1 MIATSPDAMEH
12 PLTGL
17 CPNERPLVD
26 RRRASYWETELKQ
39 GQERMASIR
48 ESTLTRVQIA
58 SLVAL
63 FTLCG
68 AAVLHE
74 VYVSPDAPF
83 LTQGTGGSWIG
94 YPFVPSSNAVPVLRD
109 SLPAYSF
116 TKSFTV
122 GEEPTQTLLTARG
135 LTSLQL
141 SLNGSILLWDPPLES
156 WKDIVEIDITD
167 QLVVGS
173 NEIHARVRNA
183 TGPSLLQL
191 AIRNEAINIET
202 NSSWDVASPGIV
214 STKATVAKDGQLFS
228 ESFVLPGTQEI
239 FARYGFGLGI
249 VFLLAAGLS
258 AAIRKRAPAINLE
271 RLPVAVLIGATLYWL
286 AVFAIKISQLP
297 VMMGFD
303 IPAHLE
309 YLDYLIETRSLP
321 DATEGWSTYHPPL
334 FYLLTAAL
342 VVATDVARES
352 AAGQVVYR
360 IVCFSSG
367 LATVWAAYFCARRF
381 FDRDPVKI
389 ALATAFAAIL
399 PMNLYVSA
407 YVSNESLLA
416 ALIAIATLAS
426 CNALMAAQTTQRQ
439 IAVVGVALGLAIATK
454 FSGLMVVPVFAGVIA
469 TKIGM
474 LDGQDR
480 TAASKRGIAA
490 FVSIVALTALVG
502 GGYYLRNYLQH
513 NEWVIWNV
521 NLPGTTGWWEFPG
534 FHTASY
540 YLSFGESLRHPFFS
554 GFSSFWDGIYS
565 TFWGDGLLAGMV
577 RAETRHPF
585 WNYDLMTLGYWT
597 ALPLTAILCVGIARL
612 LTSAFRDPSMNVRI
626 AASFMVVVIFIF
638 SFSLFIVT
646 FRVPYYA
653 QAKAFYVLGAT
664 LPLSMAAASG
674 LVFVDQWLAKLP
686 IAPLRAFYHGTLTTS
701 VAVIVMTYLG

>member
-1 MIATSPDAMEH
+1 
-12 PLTGL
+12 
-17 CPNERPLVD
+17 
-26 RRRASYWETELKQ
+26 
-39 GQERMASIR
+39 MASIR
-48 ESTLTRVQIA
+48 ESTLTRVQIV

-63 FTLCG
+63 FFLCS

-74 VYVSPDAPF
+74 VYLSPDAPF
-83 LTQGTGGSWIG
+83 LTQGDGGSWIG
-94 YPFVPSSNAVPVLRD
+94 YPFVPSSDAVPVLRD

-116 TKSFTV
+116 TKSFSV
-122 GEEPTQTLLTARG
+122 GEEPTKTLLTARG
-135 LTSLQL
+135 LSSLEL
-141 SLNGSILLWDPPLES
+141 SLNGSTLLWDPPLAS
-156 WKDIVEIDITD
+156 WKEVVEVDITEK
-167 QLVVGS
+167 LVVGS
-173 NEIHARVRNA
+173 NEIRARVRNA

-202 NSSWDVASPGIV
+202 DGTWDVVSPGIE
-214 STKATVAKDGQLFS
+214 SAKAVPAKDGQLFS
-228 ESFVLPGTQEI
+228 ESFLLPGTQEM
-239 FARYGFGLGI
+239 FAQYGFGLGI
-249 VFLLAAGLS
+249 VFLLAAGAS
-258 AAIRKRAPAINLE
+258 AAIRKRAQAISLE
-271 RLPVAVLIGATLYWL
+271 RLPGAVLLGATLYWL
-286 AVFAIKISQLP
+286 AVFTFKISQLP

-334 FYLLTAAL
+334 FYLLTTAL

-360 IVCFSSG
+360 IICFSSG
-367 LATVWAAYFCARRF
+367 LATVWAAHFCARRF
-381 FDRDPVKI
+381 FDGDPVKT
-389 ALATAFAAIL
+389 ALATAFAALL

-416 ALIAIATLAS
+416 ALIALATLVS
-426 CNALMAAQTTQRQ
+426 CNALLATRTTQRQ
-439 IAVVGVALGLAIATK
+439 IAVVGVTLGLAIATK
-454 FSGLMVVPVFAGVIA
+454 FSGLMVVPVFAGIIA
-469 TKIGM
+469 AKIGM
-474 LDGQDR
+474 LDGEDR
-480 TAASKRGIAA
+480 SDASKRGITT
-490 FVSIVALTALVG
+490 FLSIVAITALVG
-502 GGYYLRNYLQH
+502 GWYYLRNYLQH
-513 NEWVIWNV
+513 DEWVVWNV
-521 NLPGTTGWWEFPG
+521 NLPGATGWWEFPG

-540 YLSFGESLRHPFFS
+540 YLSFGESLQHPFFS

-577 RAETRHPF
+577 GAETRHPF
-585 WNYDLMTLGYWT
+585 WNYDLMTIGYWT

-612 LTSAFRDPSMNVRI
+612 LVTAFRDPSMNVRI

-664 LPLSMAAASG
+664 LPLSLAAASG
-674 LVFVDQWLAKLP
+674 LVFVDQWLAKMP
-686 IAPLRAFYHGTLTTS
+686 IAPLRAVYHGTIATS
-701 VAVIVMTYLG
+701 VTVIVGTYLG